1 MSTTRRTVIRHEFV
15 ELMPRPLEEG
25 VLYVSIT
32 HRLALHRCFCGCG
45 FEVATPLA
53 PHEWKLGFDG
63 ETVSLSPSVGVW
75 GLECQSHYWVKHDR
89 VVWDKPMSKEKI
101 ERLRRREHDE
111 VDRLSPP
118 DADAD
123 RVGAQPGRLE
133 RFRRWFY
140 RL

>member
-1 MSTTRRTVIRHEFV
+1 MSARRTHIRHEFV

-53 PHEWKLGFDG
+53 PHEWRLGFDG

-75 GLECQSHYWVKHDR
+75 GLECQSHYWVKGNRVIWDR
-89 VVWDKPMSKEKI
+89 PMSKDKI
-101 ERLRRREHDE
+101 ERLRERERKDIERHSH
-111 VDRLSPP
+111 RTSGG
-118 DADAD
+118 D
-123 RVGAQPGRLE
+123 RVEARPGKLTRL
-133 RFRRWFY
+133 RR
-140 RL
+140 RISLL

>member
-1 MSTTRRTVIRHEFV
+1 
-15 ELMPRPLEEG
+15 MPRPLEEG

-75 GLECQSHYWVKHDR
+75 GLECQSHYCVKHDR

-101 ERLRRREHDE
+101 EKLRRREHAEVEWLSTVTDE
-111 VDRLSPP
+111 DNQMAGPSRKV
-118 DADAD
+118 
-123 RVGAQPGRLE
+123 GRLGTWIH
-133 RFRRWFY
+133 RV
-140 RL
+140 LP